1 MKTKELQKLID
12 EYRYWDMR
20 VTKLECDYFA
30 DEITLAYHNTEGYEV
45 VYKFYKCYKVIF
57 DHVKVYDKLM
67 PAKEMRISQI
77 PYFMQDVQVT
87 DILEGDIQFYI
98 CKIDMFP
105 LDVEIWSK
113 EIKITQKKKQFDG
126 AL

>member
-1 MKTKELQKLID
+1 MKTKEIQKLID
-12 EYRYWDMR
+12 EYAYWDMR

-30 DEITLAYHNTEGYEV
+30 DEITLVYDDTEEYEV
-45 VYKFYKCYKVIF
+45 VYKFHKCYKVIF
-57 DHVKVYDKLM
+57 DHVKAYDKLM
-67 PAKEMRISQI
+67 PAKEMSISQI

-87 DILEGDIQFYI
+87 DILEGDIQFHI

-113 EIKITQKKKQFDG
+113 EIEITRKKRQLDG
-126 AL
+126 VL